1 VRDRLMSNPEMYSNG
16 ESALRYFMDQIRENA
31 LYLLD
36 EPENSLSIQFQQQL
50 ADFLIESTRFFGCQF
65 IIATHSPILLAMPDV
80 LIYDLDSI
88 PVSTKNWTEL
98 DNVRLFFNF
107 LWNTEPNFKN
117 CFIFFS
123 VS

>member
-1 VRDRLMSNPEMYSNG
+1 MYSNG